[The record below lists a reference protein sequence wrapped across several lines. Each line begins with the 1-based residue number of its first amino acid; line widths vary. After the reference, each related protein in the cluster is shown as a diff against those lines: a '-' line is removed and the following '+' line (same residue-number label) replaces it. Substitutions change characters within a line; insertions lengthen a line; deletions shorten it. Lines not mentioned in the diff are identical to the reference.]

1 MFINYR
7 DLLTH
12 LGKPFSSGLD
22 RQAYYS
28 EKYDVV
34 VKQRRPGRS
43 RHNVDQIK
51 SETQVFL
58 HMTDE
63 DFDVFPIIAV
73 VSFLDQDFIVMERC
87 KILKSLTTEEYVS
100 YKRAENQQ
108 TRKKMED
115 FINRFEIVDLHNE
128 NMAIRKNGNLCVI
141 DAGFNIF
148 SEFPERAHHFTRN
161 DREIIK
167 LRRIPY

>member
-43 RHNVDQIK
+43 WRNVDQVK

-58 HMTDE
+58 HMTEE

-73 VSFLDQDFIVMERC
+73 VSFLDQDFIIMERC
-87 KILKSLTTEEYVS
+87 KVIDSLTEEEYYEYRRTKDS
-100 YKRAENQQ
+100 ETRRKIENF
-108 TRKKMED
+108 T
-115 FINRFEIVDLHNE
+115 NRFEIVDLHNE
-128 NMAIRKNGNLCVI
+128 NMAIRKSGSLCII

-148 SEFPERAHHFTRN
+148 SKYPERQHHFTRN

-167 LRRIPY
+167 LRRIP